1 MKTSSSTTRTAAA
14 QQGYTLVELLVA
26 ISLGSVVLA
35 SLGGV
40 LLVSEM
46 KVSAKIQ
53 RNLDAKDAAN
63 RAIDLMR
70 REANSSLFL
79 HINSMT
85 RNESSTE
92 CRRTSPVVY
101 YQTNGSKICYK
112 TVAPNWDKLPPA
124 YQNVYQGPC
133 LLVREGPPYKPD
145 GEIDN
150 LSSSIQVVLDGVAK
164 TSSANCSSRSNQGLV
179 VADGRS
185 NFSDP
190 KATIEIN
197 LDRDDLDYKF
207 SVQRPS
213 NPAYDGISLYDEF
226 NAKCLNSSKTFTG
239 CGTSTYVVS
248 HRPESY
254 SSYFRD
260 ESCPNQFDICGSS
273 SKETVIYFVKP
284 FSQYAL
290 SDVPGSGSP
299 CTYAKCYAQET
310 NGTFSVRLSNV
321 DHLVFPDKEI
331 RPSS

>member
-1 MKTSSSTTRTAAA
+1 
-14 QQGYTLVELLVA
+14 VEFLVA

-164 TSSANCSSRSNQGLV
+164 TSSANCTSRSNQGLV
-179 VADGRS
+179 VAVGQS
-185 NFSDP
+185 NAPDQ
-190 KATIEIN
+190 KATIQIS

-207 SVQRPS
+207 SVQKPS
-213 NPAYDGISLYDEF
+213 NPAYDGNSLYTSEGGCTI
-226 NAKCLNSSKTFTG
+226 NANKTAG
-239 CGTSTYVVS
+239 CGTSADAVIS
-248 HRPESY
+248 HLPESY
-254 SSYFRD
+254 SSVKGCD
-260 ESCPNQFDICGSS
+260 EVDFDICGSP
-273 SKETVIYFVKP
+273 SKETVFYFVKP
-284 FSQYAL
+284 FSQYVL
-290 SDVPGSGSP
+290 SDVPGSSSP
-299 CTYAKCYAQET
+299 CTYAKCYVQKT

>member
-70 REANSSLFL
+70 REAKSSLFL
-79 HINSMT
+79 TNSLS
-85 RNESSTE
+85 RSEVSPN
-92 CRRTSPVVY
+92 CWRTSPVVY

-112 TVAPNWDKLPPA
+112 TVAPNWEKLPPA

-164 TSSANCSSRSNQGLV
+164 TSSANCSSRSNQGLLV
-179 VADGRS
+179 TVGQS
-185 NFSDP
+185 NRPDQ

-207 SVQRPS
+207 SIQRPS
-213 NPAYDGISLYDEF
+213 NPAYDGISLYDD
-226 NAKCLNSSKTFTG
+226 ARGGCTSSSKTTTG

-254 SSYFRD
+254 SSYFQD

-290 SDVPGSGSP
+290 SDVPGSESP

-321 DHLVFPDKEI
+321 DHLVFPDKEF

>member
-1 MKTSSSTTRTAAA
+1 MKTCYPTTRTAAA
-14 QQGYTLVELLVA
+14 QQGYSLVELLVA

-79 HINSMT
+79 TNSLS
-85 RNESSTE
+85 RNESSSD
-92 CRRTSPVVY
+92 CLRTSPVVY

-112 TVAPNWDKLPPA
+112 TVPPNWDKLPSA

-145 GEIDN
+145 GEIDD
-150 LSSSIQVVLDGVAK
+150 LSGSIVRQVVLDGVAK
-164 TSSANCSSRSNQGLV
+164 TKSANCTSRSNQGLI
-179 VADGRS
+179 VAVGKS
-185 NFSDP
+185 NAPDQ
-190 KATIEIN
+190 KATIKIS
-197 LDRDDLDYKF
+197 LDQNNLDYKF

-213 NPAYDGISLYDEF
+213 NPAYDGNSLYTSEGGCTIKS
-226 NAKCLNSSKTFTG
+226 NKISG
-239 CGTSTYVVS
+239 CGTSADAVVS
-248 HRPESY
+248 HLPENY
-254 SSYFRD
+254 SSVKGCD
-260 ESCPNQFDICGSS
+260 DADFDICGNPL
-273 SKETVIYFVKP
+273 KETVFYFVKP
-284 FSQYAL
+284 FSQYVL
-290 SDVPGSGSP
+290 SDVPGSSSP
-299 CTYAKCYAQET
+299 CTYAKCYVQKI

>member
-1 MKTSSSTTRTAAA
+1 MKTCYPTTRTAAA
-14 QQGYTLVELLVA
+14 QQGYSLVELLVA

-79 HINSMT
+79 TNSLS
-85 RNESSTE
+85 RNENSPE
-92 CRRTSPVVY
+92 CWRTSPVVY

-112 TVAPNWDKLPPA
+112 TVAPNWDKLPSA
-124 YQNVYQGPC
+124 YRNVYQGPC

-145 GEIDN
+145 GEINN

-164 TSSANCSSRSNQGLV
+164 TSSENCTSRFNQGLV
-179 VADGRS
+179 VAVGKS
-185 NFSDP
+185 NLPDQ

-207 SVQRPS
+207 SVQKPS
-213 NPAYDGISLYDEF
+213 NPAYDGNSLYTSEGGCTI
-226 NAKCLNSSKTFTG
+226 NANKTAG
-239 CGTSTYVVS
+239 CGTSADAVIS
-248 HRPESY
+248 HLPESY
-254 SSYFRD
+254 
-260 ESCPNQFDICGSS
+260 ESVKGCVDVDFDICGSP
-273 SKETVIYFVKP
+273 SKETVFYFVKP
-284 FSQYAL
+284 FSQYIL
-290 SDVPGSGSP
+290 SDVPGSSSP
-299 CTYAKCYAQET
+299 CTYAKCYVQTT